1 MKTGL
6 QMYSEMLLKSLKKI
20 AEYSKTPKQEL
31 NEIASRRWADL
42 TEPEKRAWN
51 SKAREWSESKA
62 HPEAKPTKLPKKR
75 KAEESKESSELSDT
89 ESDAEARKRS
99 KQTS

>member
-1 MKTGL
+1 MF
-6 QMYSEMLLKSLKKI
+6 SENLMKSLKKLPDF
-20 AEYSKTPKQEL
+20 SSTPKQEL
-31 NEIASRRWADL
+31 NQITSNRWAAL
-42 TEPEKRAWN
+42 TEPEKRSWN
-51 SKAREWSESKA
+51 EKAREWTESKA

-89 ESDAEARKRS
+89 ESDVEARKRS